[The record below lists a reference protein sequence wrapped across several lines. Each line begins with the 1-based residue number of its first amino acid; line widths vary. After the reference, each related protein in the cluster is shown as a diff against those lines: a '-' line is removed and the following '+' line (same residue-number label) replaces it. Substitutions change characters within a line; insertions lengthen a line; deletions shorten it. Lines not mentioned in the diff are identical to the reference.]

1 MQNCVFCKIIARE
14 IPAFIIDENDD
25 LIVFV
30 SRENHPLIVPKHHHE
45 NLFELTD
52 EVAALIIQ
60 KSKRIADA
68 TKRAL
73 SADGI
78 YITQANGVAAGQEVF
93 HYHMHVYPKF
103 MDGRTPDVS
112 DEARKETAEKIREV
126 LRVV

>member
-14 IPAFIIDENDD
+14 IPAFIIDEDND

-30 SRENHPLIVPKHHHE
+30 SRENHPLIVPKQHLE
-45 NLFELTD
+45 NIFELTD
-52 EVAALIIQ
+52 EIAARIIQ
-60 KSKRIADA
+60 KSKRIAEA

-73 SADGI
+73 NADGI

-103 MDGRTPDVS
+103 LDGRTPDVS
-112 DEARKETAEKIREV
+112 DEARKETAEKVREA
-126 LRVV
+126 LLAL